1 MGIPSRVE
9 TAPDNSSGDAS
20 TAEERRQ
27 TPWQAGK
34 PRERRRPRWGE
45 FRDAYPRIVTA
56 AAIGMVALLG
66 LDLVLLVERVR
77 WNREL
82 ARMRGAMTEFERRRA
97 DALVDSAENRTALM
111 IELVRRQALGEAK
124 LNLSVDV
131 DHQKMV
137 LQREGAQLREMKVRL
152 GPEVTVGAPPAAVK
166 MVPPRG
172 GRTVMRLVDGSYAW
186 EVPDW
191 VYTARGLAVPADR
204 RVEGAL
210 GPSAI
215 LLDGGTVIYS
225 RPAHGPLADAD
236 WVLPG
241 GVRAEAADL
250 DAIAENLKPGVPVY
264 FY

>member
-1 MGIPSRVE
+1 MAIPSRME
-9 TAPDNSSGDAS
+9 TTPAKTPGDAAP
-20 TAEERRQ
+20 AEERRQ
-27 TPWQAGK
+27 IPWGPGK

-56 AAIGMVALLG
+56 AAIGMVALLA
-66 LDLVLLVERVR
+66 LDLALLVERSR

-82 ARMRGAMTEFERRRA
+82 TRMRGAMTEFERRRA
-97 DALVDSAENRTALM
+97 DALVDSAEDRTALM

-131 DHQKMV
+131 DHQKMA

-152 GPEVTVGAPPAAVK
+152 GPEQTVGEPPAVVK
-166 MVPPRG
+166 LVPPRG
-172 GRTVMRLVDGSYAW
+172 RRTVVGLVDGSYRW
-186 EVPDW
+186 EVPEW
-191 VYTARGLAVPADR
+191 VYIARGLPVPADR
-204 RVEGAL
+204 SVEGAL

-225 RPAHGPLADAD
+225 RPAHGPLADPD